1 MGIPPGPRVAAGRET
16 KNVNETQWR
25 CLRELLAVPTAP
37 FREQQVRTF
46 AERALEAWGV
56 PHCRDP
62 HGNLL
67 VGVASPTAYRRLLGM
82 RSDVPV
88 RLFIAHMDHPGFHGV
103 RWLDARRLAI
113 AWHGGSPVKHLA
125 GAGVWLSAGAG
136 YVGRGE
142 LRDIELHPKGYA
154 IGRAEVRL
162 PDASLRTV
170 VPQARRLF
178 GGFAFRAPVW
188 RSGPRIYTKA
198 ADDLIG
204 VFAILQ
210 TAHALFR
217 RRTAE
222 PPPFIGLLTRAEEV
236 GFVGAIAHFE
246 LDWLRRRRRPL
257 IAVSLEASRTLPG
270 AEIGKGPVV
279 RLGDRRTVFDAD
291 GMQVLSELAGKVLP
305 GRHQRRIMD
314 GGACEATAA
323 TAFGIPTIGLT
334 VPLGNYHNQGL
345 EGGADCP
352 WLAGP
357 APEFVHVDDVRG
369 LLALCRALVDRPL
382 CWDDPWGAVRAQL
395 QRNRRAYARHLD
407 RDEETVHE
415 D

>member
-82 RSDVPV
+82 HSDVPV

-257 IAVSLEASRTLPG
+257 VAVSLEASRTLPG

-323 TAFGIPTIGLT
+323 TAFGIPTLGLT

-352 WLAGP
+352 RLAGP

-382 CWDDPWGAVRAQL
+382 CWDDPWGAVRARL